1 MTAERS
7 SHVIGVPWPVVSAVS
22 AQANVGATKRFL
34 NAALC
39 SALLVPVLFAQGP
52 VGTLTGTITDP
63 AGALIPGAT
72 VVAVNHSTQVETKT
86 TTTSSGDYTL
96 PYLPAG
102 DYTIRVT
109 APGFKTT
116 TEQNVTLRVAQTL
129 HVEITMQIGSVNE
142 QVVVTDQPPA
152 LEADSAEIGHHIT
165 LSEYKAWPIIVD
177 DGQRQIQQFIFDSL
191 PGSTGSTFQGS
202 INGGQN
208 YSHEI
213 LIEGITIGRADL
225 TELRII

>member
-1 MTAERS
+1 M
-7 SHVIGVPWPVVSAVS
+7 
-22 AQANVGATKRFL
+22 KRFS

-39 SALLVPVLFAQGP
+39 SALLAPVLFAQGP

-63 AGALIPGAT
+63 AGAVIPGAT
-72 VVAVNHSTQVETKT
+72 VAAVNHSTQVETKT

-102 DYTIRVT
+102 DYTIRVS

-116 TEQNVTLRVAQTL
+116 TEENVTLRVAQTL
-129 HVEITMQIGSVNE
+129 NVEIKLQIGGVNE
-142 QVVVTDQPPA
+142 QVVVTAEPPA
-152 LEADSAEIGHHIT
+152 LESDSAEIGHYIT
-165 LSEYKAWPIIVD
+165 MDEYKAWPILVD

-191 PGSTGSTFQGS
+191 PGTTGGTFLGS

-213 LIEGITIGRADL
+213 LIEGITIGRLILMVEVITNSARRL
-225 TELRII
+225 KASLNSKCKPV